1 LAFQYFEKRNLT
13 MSEKNDERK
22 KAFVDELMAAMKEN
36 KAPWQRGWD
45 KNDMPLPYNAVSGK
59 RYSSS
64 NAIHLMMVGE
74 KKGYHDPRFL
84 TFNQIRELGG
94 HVNKGEKGHT
104 ITMAA
109 LIPDKHAP
117 LKENGEPNEKM
128 MFKTATVFNAAQV
141 TGLPEYKKPELTW
154 SPNEAAEKLLQASK
168 AVIHEKPINNA
179 YYSPTTDEI
188 TLPQRTSF
196 KTPEDYYATA
206 LHELGHWTGHE
217 SRLNRDLKHEFGSE
231 GYAKE
236 ELVAEI
242 SSMLMSRELG
252 VKHNVDNHAAYTK
265 FWLKALENDPN
276 EIFKAVSKAEKV
288 VDYVIGLSPD
298 LKRELENSRK
308 VEANLEPKIEPQA
321 IEAPQQ
327 FDAPVQQTAQTEQT
341 QAPKA
346 RTQLELEL

>member
-1 LAFQYFEKRNLT
+1 
-13 MSEKNDERK
+13 MSDSKTQKNEERQ
-22 KAFVDELMAAMKEN
+22 ALVNELIEAMKAN
-36 KAPWQRGWD
+36 KAPWQRPFSAQ
-45 KNDMPLPYNAVSGK
+45 DMPPAYNASTGK
-59 RYSSS
+59 RYTGS
-64 NAIHLMMVGE
+64 NAFHLMMVAD
-74 KKGYHDPRFL
+74 KKGYHDPRFV
-84 TFNQIRELGG
+84 TFNQIKQLGG
-94 HVNKGEKGHT
+94 HVNKGEKGHQIKTPMLIKDKDLKLNDKGEILQKT
-104 ITMAA
+104 I
-109 LIPDKHAP
+109 
-117 LKENGEPNEKM
+117 
-128 MFKTATVFNAAQV
+128 FKPVTVFNAAQV

-217 SRLNRDLKHEFGSE
+217 SRLNRDLNHPFGSE

-252 VKHNVDNHAAYTK
+252 VKHNVENHAAYTNS
-265 FWLKALENDPN
+265 WIKALQNDPD
-276 EIFKAVSKAEKV
+276 EIFNAAAKADKV

-321 IEAPQQ
+321 IIEAPQQ
-327 FDAPVQQTAQTEQT
+327 VDAPVPKPAQTEQT

-346 RTQLELEL
+346 RIQAELEL